1 MGIFWA
7 PTLAL
12 SNLPGES
19 TAFVRIL
26 KKVCAKK
33 ERAEAAMD
41 FRRAQHI
48 LTELLSSGP
57 MRRWKSQGTLEEEIR
72 LRVVGLQSECSK

>member
-1 MGIFWA
+1 
-7 PTLAL
+7 
-12 SNLPGES
+12 
-19 TAFVRIL
+19 
-26 KKVCAKK
+26 
-33 ERAEAAMD
+33 MD